1 MMNMIRI
8 GLEPKE
14 KQKVVDEY
22 LSNNNINKV
31 YCLYYRDFKPSYKT
45 DCEIEYVEY
54 ADIIMYKY
62 FYRLLEEI
70 DDKKLIIVDGC
81 MRTQNRSELTYNC
94 VHHYLNQTPH
104 KIIFEHFPIID
115 SKDDFMIL
123 LDFENKGKYKGKSFD
138 YIFLHDEDIKIKPR
152 KIKLNTIPVEISE
165 KDFENYEK
173 KKEYLFD
180 NLGNKDPN
188 TIPRELQLFAG
199 NLKKRA
205 IQPDKLYVARNKRFK
220 LDNVLTYNEIAGKG
234 DYIVIDTHYR
244 RLNMNDFL
252 RISGMSTIKYLCT
265 TLSIDN
271 VIVNE
276 FSKWKARLD
285 AIYAQASLY

>member
-1 MMNMIRI
+1 MIRI
-8 GLEPKE
+8 GLGLKE

-104 KIIFEHFPIID
+104 KIIFEKRKYRKVICKCGHSHF
-115 SKDDFMIL
+115 
-123 LDFENKGKYKGKSFD
+123 
-138 YIFLHDEDIKIKPR
+138 
-152 KIKLNTIPVEISE
+152 
-165 KDFENYEK
+165 EK
-173 KKEYLFD
+173 KGGEK
-180 NLGNKDPN
+180 N
-188 TIPRELQLFAG
+188 
-199 NLKKRA
+199 
-205 IQPDKLYVARNKRFK
+205 
-220 LDNVLTYNEIAGKG
+220 
-234 DYIVIDTHYR
+234 
-244 RLNMNDFL
+244 
-252 RISGMSTIKYLCT
+252 
-265 TLSIDN
+265 
-271 VIVNE
+271 
-276 FSKWKARLD
+276 
-285 AIYAQASLY
+285 